1 MSLSLLELLFEETA
15 VTDQTLVSEFAS
27 ALKSGRFRG
36 NKTSQAIIYALDG
49 RGANVAEVSRRFVDQ
64 IKPQILQAI
73 GAEAVSFTFLGA
85 GQIGL
90 AFNVINSDD
99 DEFVFKIESTN
110 LENYRQYSALQKWQP
125 AIKAQNTGGVTG
137 KSQPRIYDS
146 GMFEVQPYG
155 VTRKTEAP
163 SKFNWFLMQKLETE
177 VSLSAFESALEPVFR
192 FMEEITKRFQ
202 LQREEKAL
210 ARLGVPLKDVQRKGV
225 VKALADVM
233 RSNMS
238 GKDYFRIS
246 STLRLAPDWLESL
259 VKDSLDYAKDKIT
272 SDFHIGNVGIER
284 KGAEGYLKFFD

>member
-99 DEFVFKIESTN
+99 DEFVFKIS
-110 LENYRQYSALQKWQP
+110 
-125 AIKAQNTGGVTG
+125 
-137 KSQPRIYDS
+137 
-146 GMFEVQPYG
+146 
-155 VTRKTEAP
+155 
-163 SKFNWFLMQKLETE
+163 
-177 VSLSAFESALEPVFR
+177 
-192 FMEEITKRFQ
+192 
-202 LQREEKAL
+202 
-210 ARLGVPLKDVQRKGV
+210 
-225 VKALADVM
+225 
-233 RSNMS
+233 
-238 GKDYFRIS
+238 
-246 STLRLAPDWLESL
+246 
-259 VKDSLDYAKDKIT
+259 
-272 SDFHIGNVGIER
+272 
-284 KGAEGYLKFFD
+284 